1 MKKVLIAC
9 GAGIATSTVA
19 LHKLKAQL
27 EERGLISQVSLS
39 QCTVIELAGKAEDYD
54 LVITTT
60 NFSQKLPVPIVKG
73 LSFIT
78 GIGMNKTVEEVI
90 SLLDLK

>member
-19 LHKLKAQL
+19 LQKLKNAL
-27 EERGLISQVSLS
+27 EERGLVSKVTLS
-39 QCTVIELAGKAEDYD
+39 QCTVVELANKATDYD

-60 NFSQKLPVPIVKG
+60 NFSQDVGVPVIKG

-78 GIGMNKTVEEVI
+78 GIGMNKTIDKVI
-90 SLLDLK
+90 ETLGLN